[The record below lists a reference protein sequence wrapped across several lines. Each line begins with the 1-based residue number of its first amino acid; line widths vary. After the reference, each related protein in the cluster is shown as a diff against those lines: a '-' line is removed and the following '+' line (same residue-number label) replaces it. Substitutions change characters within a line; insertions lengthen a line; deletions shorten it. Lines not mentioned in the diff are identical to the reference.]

1 MAYFDEAGI
10 KTQETK
16 EQNNI
21 RLEDNSTSNDIV
33 DESLLRQKLKNLVQK
48 EFFHQ
53 LEPVEVL
60 EIVSD
65 QNKNKF
71 GKIIGRYVYSEH
83 NQPLNDCRE
92 SGAFIPLQSNNC
104 NGSVFR
110 VTSMEFLIA
119 SMFGSFDFIH
129 IMSAICS
136 LRISTFF
143 SGTFCSTTL
152 SLTEIL

>member
-10 KTQETK
+10 KAQETK

-60 EIVSD
+60 EVVSD

-71 GKIIGRYVYSEH
+71 GKIMTFETIK
-83 NQPLNDCRE
+83 
-92 SGAFIPLQSNNC
+92 
-104 NGSVFR
+104 
-110 VTSMEFLIA
+110 EFENKIK
-119 SMFGSFDFIH
+119 
-129 IMSAICS
+129 
-136 LRISTFF
+136 
-143 SGTFCSTTL
+143 
-152 SLTEIL
+152 